1 MTISIEQKTSS
12 NAKIGLSA
20 LILIFIVLPLILPV
34 GWISL
39 VTEMLILAL
48 AACGL
53 NLMLGYAGMV
63 SFGPAGLYA
72 VGAYTTALVL
82 IYTDLPFWL
91 AFLAGPVF
99 AGVASILIGWFCV
112 RLTHV
117 YFALLT
123 LAFAQII
130 HTIIFKWYS
139 FTRGDDGIVDIP
151 VPDFLSSITSY
162 YYFSFMVVVVCV
174 VLIWI
179 IVNSPFGKT
188 LQALRENP
196 ERTEFIGINVRLYQ
210 LSAFVL
216 SGFFLGVA
224 GSLFCGFNK
233 NVFPNYAHWMK
244 STEMLVVCLL
254 GGVYNFLGPIVG
266 SIVYIL
272 LDKVITSYTRYWPL
286 VLGLVVI
293 ALLLF
298 LKGGIAGAIAE
309 KLAIRKQKIV
319 EAQKHVSR

>member
-1 MTISIEQKTSS
+1 MTIPSTRK
-12 NAKIGLSA
+12 NPLRMMLFLAAVLF
-20 LILIFIVLPLILPV
+20 IFLILPLFVPV
-34 GWISL
+34 GWLSL
-39 VTEMLILAL
+39 VNEMIILAV

-72 VGAYTTALVL
+72 VGAYTTGL
-82 IYTDLPFWL
+82 ILYYTQIPFGL
-91 AFLAGPVF
+91 AFIAGPVA
-99 AGVASILIGWFCV
+99 AGIASIIIGWFCV

-130 HTIIFKWYS
+130 HTIVFEWYS
-139 FTRGDDGIVDIP
+139 FTKGDDGIVGIP
-151 VPDFLSSITSY
+151 IPKFLESIPSY
-162 YYFSFMVVVVCV
+162 YYFSLIVVCIS
-174 VLIWI
+174 LGLMWM
-179 IVNSPFGKT
+179 IVSSPFGKT

-196 ERTEFIGINVRLYQ
+196 ERTEFVGINVRLYR

-244 STEMLVVCLL
+244 STEMLVVCLI
-254 GGVYNFLGPIVG
+254 GGIYNFLGPVVG
-266 SIVYIL
+266 SVVYIL
-272 LDKVITSYTRYWPL
+272 LDKLITSFTQYWPL
-286 VLGLVVI
+286 VLGLVVL

-298 LKGGIAGAIAE
+298 LRGGVAGFIAE
-309 KLAIRKQKIV
+309 RLSLRRQR
-319 EAQKHVSR
+319 EGQSG

>member
-1 MTISIEQKTSS
+1 MESFFKKCCDGRTI
-12 NAKIGLSA
+12 
-20 LILIFIVLPLILPV
+20 ILVVILVIFAVLPLFLPV
-34 GWISL
+34 GWLSL
-39 VTEMLILAL
+39 VNEMLILAV

-53 NLMLGYAGMV
+53 NLILGYAGMV

-72 VGAYTTALVL
+72 VGAYTTALIL
-82 IYTDLPFWL
+82 IYTKIPFGL
-91 AFLAGPVF
+91 AFLAGPLI
-99 AGVASILIGWFCV
+99 AAAASILIGWFCV

-130 HTIIFKWYS
+130 HTIVFEWYG
-139 FTRGDDGIVDIP
+139 FTKGDDGIVDIP
-151 VPDFLSSITSY
+151 VPGFLAPIVNY
-162 YYFSFMVVVVCV
+162 YYFS
-174 VLIWI
+174 LIIICLCLALMWM

-196 ERTEFIGINVRLYQ
+196 ERTEFIGIHVRLYQ

-224 GSLFCGFNK
+224 GALFCGFNK

-254 GGVYNFLGPIVG
+254 GGIYTFIGPVVG
-266 SIVYIL
+266 SIVYVL
-272 LDKVITSYTRYWPL
+272 LDKVITSFTQYWPL
-286 VLGLVVI
+286 VLGLVVL
-293 ALLLF
+293 ALLIF
-298 LKGGIAGAIAE
+298 LEGGIVGFIFRITARSKQKGG
-309 KLAIRKQKIV
+309 
-319 EAQKHVSR
+319 

>member
-1 MTISIEQKTSS
+1 MMETSPDR
-12 NAKIGLSA
+12 NIKATVITLGGVLA
-20 LILIFIVLPLILPV
+20 FFVILPLFLPE
-34 GWISL
+34 GYLSL
-39 VTEMLILAL
+39 VNEMLILAL
-48 AACGL
+48 AASGL

-72 VGAYTTALVL
+72 AGAYTTALILV
-82 IYTDLPFWL
+82 YTNTPFWI
-91 AFLAGPVF
+91 AFIAGPVF
-99 AGVASILIGWFCV
+99 AGIISIIIGWFCV

-130 HTIIFKWYS
+130 HTIIFEWYG
-139 FTRGDDGIVDIP
+139 FTKGDDGIVDIP
-151 VPDFLSSITSY
+151 IPAVLDSIPSY
-162 YYFSFMVVVVCV
+162 YYFSLMIICIC
-174 VLIWI
+174 LLLMWM

-210 LSAFVL
+210 LAAFVL

-224 GSLFCGFNK
+224 GALFCGFNK

-266 SIVYIL
+266 SVVYVL
-272 LDKVITSYTRYWPL
+272 LDRIITSFTQFWPL

-298 LKGGIAGAIAE
+298 LKGGIAGAIAD
-309 KLAIRKQKIV
+309 KLAVRRQKGI
-319 EAQKHVSR
+319 EAQRYVSR